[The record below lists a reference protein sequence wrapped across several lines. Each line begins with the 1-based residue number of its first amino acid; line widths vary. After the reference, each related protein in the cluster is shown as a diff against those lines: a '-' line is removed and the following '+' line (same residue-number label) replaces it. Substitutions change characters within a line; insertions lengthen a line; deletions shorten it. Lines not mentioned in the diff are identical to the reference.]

1 MSVVEISLSDST
13 SDSSDE
19 QDESESEFTDEHKL
33 EKAKENI
40 EINDDSFGDD
50 TETCPICF
58 ELWTSSGPHK
68 VCCLRCGHLFGYS
81 CVTKWFK
88 AAGKKAKCPQCNA
101 KANRRD
107 IRVLYCKN
115 LKVLDTTDRDRALA
129 ELEREK
135 RERQKAEQEAAEF
148 KARCDLLYAEVL
160 QLRDELQT
168 TTGCSKVR
176 VQNTNE
182 VSSYKASSSDGS
194 TVPTGFD
201 GQYTLVNSL
210 LISVCGNC
218 RVMASCDYLNTLC
231 VSQSSTNPI
240 FRGFGIRKVHS
251 AEQRLIKYVHL
262 HTQPIRDLAFHPE
275 AHDGIIASA
284 SLDKTLRLTSLL
296 NDSIVQTYHCPV
308 GIWSCCWAEDSNRLF
323 AGCANGSIMLYDIRV
338 TTGPIDIFYVPNN
351 DAPVLG
357 LQYLSPNVNQNISSD
372 GGLLVGQLNKVTF
385 MSESSVTP
393 LSMQQTTNQEQIE
406 SADDRIT
413 STNNSEN
420 PSSPDI
426 LQDNNLSRP
435 SNWLGNI
442 PTYKPHNLPLEGS
455 LVSLSALPKRRQFL
469 ASYRPSQRLPR
480 ARHLLAELRSE
491 TSSVTETAY
500 SCREIH
506 NLWAGNRMKKL
517 TRAKLFVGPSKESDL
532 IAVAGNEDVNGALIW
547 RCSDGTQVQVLQP
560 PETTADN
567 PILDVCPIF
576 VAQNQSH
583 YLTLLTDRMLHF
595 YMWRAQN

>member
-1 MSVVEISLSDST
+1 MILLMNRMSQRVNLLVNLNLIKLKKISSVTTTHSMRILRHVLYVLNYGLRQDHTKSAVFVVDIFS
-13 SDSSDE
+13 
-19 QDESESEFTDEHKL
+19 
-33 EKAKENI
+33 AI
-40 EINDDSFGDD
+40 
-50 TETCPICF
+50 
-58 ELWTSSGPHK
+58 
-68 VCCLRCGHLFGYS
+68 RM
-81 CVTKWFK
+81 CVMKWFK
-88 AAGKKAKCPQCNA
+88 SVGKKAKCPQCNA

-135 RERQKAEQEAAEF
+135 RGRQKAEQEAAEF
-148 KARCDLLYAEVL
+148 KARCDLLHAQVL

-168 TTGCSKVR
+168 TKGLPKVQSSLL
-176 VQNTNE
+176 QNTSEISN
-182 VSSYKASSSDGS
+182 YKASR
-194 TVPTGFD
+194 
-201 GQYTLVNSL
+201 Q
-210 LISVCGNC
+210 CGNC

-240 FRGFGIRKVHS
+240 FRGFGIRKVNS
-251 AEQRLIKYVHL
+251 SEQRLIKYVHL

-296 NDSIVQTYHCPV
+296 NIVQTYHCPV
-308 GIWSCCWAEDSNRLF
+308 GIWSCCWAGDSNRLF

-338 TTGPIDIFYVPNN
+338 TTGPIDVFYVPNN

-357 LQYLSPNVNQNISSD
+357 LQYLSPAVDQNISSA

-385 MSESSVTP
+385 MSESP
-393 LSMQQTTNQEQIE
+393 ENPIAIQRTTNQERIE
-406 SADDRIT
+406 SADGIA
-413 STNNSEN
+413 STDDSEN
-420 PSSPDI
+420 PASPDI
-426 LQDNNLSRP
+426 LQDNSTLRP

-442 PTYKPHNLPLEGS
+442 PSYKPHNLPLEGS
-455 LVSLSALPKRRQFL
+455 LVSLSALPQGRQFL

-480 ARHLLAELRSE
+480 VRHLLAELQSE
-491 TSSVTETAY
+491 TSPVAETAY

-517 TRAKLFVGPSKESDL
+517 TRAKLFVGPSKESGL

-547 RCSDGTQVQVLQP
+547 RCSDGTQMQVLQP
-560 PETTADN
+560 PETTADS

-576 VAQNQSH
+576 FASTQSH
-583 YLTLLTDRMLHF
+583 CLTLLTDRMLHF
-595 YMWRAQN
+595 YMWRTQNSY